1 MGIAMNA
8 PTDTSNSSRLTL
20 AHAST
25 IVDVAIAT
33 AHERRYQP
41 MTVVVLDAGGHLVA
55 CKREDNSGIL
65 RFDIA
70 YGKAWGSLGM
80 GRASRDLDQ
89 MAQQR
94 PHFVASLTAVSG
106 GRVVPVAGG
115 VLVLGADSQIIGAVG
130 ISGDVSDAD
139 ELCAIAGVHAAGL
152 ASIPAEAQAAK

>member
-1 MGIAMNA
+1 MTASVN
-8 PTDTSNSSRLTL
+8 PSSSRLL
-20 AHAST
+20 LDHAST

-33 AHERRYQP
+33 AHERKYQP
-41 MTVVVLDAGGHLVA
+41 MTVVVLDAGGHVVA

-65 RFDIA
+65 RFEIA
-70 YGKAWGSLGM
+70 FGKAWGALGI

-94 PHFVASLTAVSG
+94 PHFVASLTAVSS

-115 VLVLGADSQIIGAVG
+115 VLVLGADNVIIGAVG

-139 ELCAIAGVHAAGL
+139 ELCAIAGIHAAGL
-152 ASIPAEAQAAK
+152 GSIPAAPPATK